1 MNQLLNQ
8 VLNPPAQPDQYINP
22 LNPGLNI
29 INPVQFDQN
38 PQQQPPNLRPAAGD
52 QDQKNAESN
61 SLF

>member
-38 PQQQPPNLRPAAGD
+38 HQQQPPNLRPAARD
-52 QDQKNAESN
+52 KDQKNAKSN